1 MPTEESR
8 KQFVEYIMLQVYDD
22 QYVDRAEEKKIL
34 EMGIKKGFSVEE
46 GLAILRQV
54 ADDKGFAIE
63 REAENRA
70 KEILGQFAANDGVVD
85 KKEFEDALALFK
97 TACKGKLPEP
107 ELKKRLKK
115 MMLDNGWKAKEGG
128 LFGTKWF
135 SAI

>member
-97 TACKGKLPEP
+97 SASKGKLPEP